1 MMFCFPGDSVH
12 PPTQKSKI
20 LVKILRVLF
29 IFELIICFPKILFS
43 IWSFLMELVGCIYL
57 YYAYNQLN
65 YCNCV
70 IYIFFCLIN
79 IINIL
84 DILGSLIQQNVELL
98 ANDPINTL
106 ILVDFGLSFILYV
119 VSIYFA
125 FQTYKEFKGI
135 ALDIIKA
142 SSSDYGFSLTHQP
155 DLNLQK
161 NVIEIKTPDKYRDFI

>member
-1 MMFCFPGDSVH
+1 MFCFPGDSVP

-29 IFELIICFPKILFS
+29 ILELIICFPKLLFS

-70 IYIFFCLIN
+70 IYIFFCMIN
-79 IINIL
+79 IVNIL
-84 DILGSLIQQNVELL
+84 DILGNLIQQNVELL
-98 ANDPINTL
+98 SNDPINSL
-106 ILVDFGLSFILYV
+106 ILADSGLSFILYV
-119 VSIYFA
+119 VSIYFT
-125 FQTYKEFKGI
+125 FQAYKEFKGI

-142 SSSDYGFSLTHQP
+142 SSSDYGFSLTHQNEI
-155 DLNLQK
+155 NLQK
-161 NVIEIKTPDKYRDFI
+161 NVIEMKTPNKDRDFI